1 MSRPSQTERIVTLET
16 RQDEVMRLLKD
27 IHEELKQLKK
37 DQDEVKE
44 SLTKWKGIGA
54 GIAIAVS
61 LVWSVA
67 VGIWQLFSSLK
78 VNQCR
83 ERSNKG
89 EFGQGVKIDP
99 VSCVMMATG
108 AFKALKGAIGA
119 GKDLQD
125 MTGQLAT
132 WGKAFSDF
140 TNLEEREKNPPF
152 WKKTFKGSDEE
163 TALEIFANKK
173 KMEQMR
179 SEIKEHITWHYGKSA
194 WDEVLQIEASMRKRR
209 KDELY
214 RKQQQIDTAI
224 NFAIGAVLF
233 AISGGLL
240 FLFFYI
246 WGTMQGRW

>member
-1 MSRPSQTERIVTLET
+1 M
-16 RQDEVMRLLKD
+16 
-27 IHEELKQLKK
+27 
-37 DQDEVKE
+37 
-44 SLTKWKGIGA
+44 
-54 GIAIAVS
+54 
-61 LVWSVA
+61 
-67 VGIWQLFSSLK
+67 
-78 VNQCR
+78 
-83 ERSNKG
+83 
-89 EFGQGVKIDP
+89 DP
-99 VSCVMMATG
+99 VSCVALATG
-108 AFKALKGAIGA
+108 SFKALKAAIGA
-119 GKDLQD
+119 GKDLQE
-125 MTGQLAT
+125 MSGQLSQ

-194 WDEVLQIEASMRKRR
+194 WDEVLAIEASMRKRR

-214 RKQQQIDTAI
+214 RKQAQIDAAI

-233 AISGGLL
+233 SISAGLL

-246 WGTMQGRW
+246 WGTYQGRW